1 MTARRGKVSWK
12 CLQVKEESLFG
23 ILVLVIASVLLVIV
37 AMLSHVIGHQEGLLA
52 GPDSLAKSLY
62 LRHHHGNDSKRLWND
77 VKDSFVGGDIDMGLV
92 ISGGGGSKSMLRHTF
107 SNSGGIF
114 GGGNHRREEK
124 ARRKRVAYAITIT
137 KDGFFQDGAAVL
149 AWSIIKQAQH
159 SKQDTDISLVAFVH
173 PLVVEARPLLR
184 QLGFHVIEAPMP
196 INITAIEHKFLREKI
211 NLNGCCGASELIK
224 LNAYRLSQYD
234 NVVHMDADTMVIN
247 PIDELIGTNYSL
259 VYTTDPN
266 MATHKGEDKMPAQG
280 GFLVLKPS
288 ETDFRRIIDTLMTT
302 KFVSGG
308 AWNGT
313 KIGWFWGGM
322 TVQGILP
329 YYYNRVTTPNV
340 YRRKIVD
347 RCRYNTMA
355 DTKVCEEVPL
365 TRVKTAHFTICQKPW
380 TCYGGFI
387 NKLCTALHEEW
398 FRLRTEAERFYGV
411 ETTADP
417 CGGPKGQRYKKMKLQ
432 GARIQAPLQNGR
444 KAAADTAT
452 DMLLPIPD
460 ESAELFEPPFP
471 ESRYTGREYDNFVG
485 GHVNK
490 PKKNKPAPAKKEARS

>member
-1 MTARRGKVSWK
+1 MTERRARGGKVA
-12 CLQVKEESLFG
+12 LGPIEIKEDSVFG
-23 ILVLVIASVLLVIV
+23 ILVLVVASTLLIIV
-37 AMLSHVIGHQEGLLA
+37 ALLSHVISHQEGGLA
-52 GPDSLAKSLY
+52 EGPDSFAKSLY
-62 LRHHHGNDSKRLWND
+62 LRHHQGNDSKQLWND
-77 VKDSFVGGDIDMGLV
+77 VKESFIGGDIDMGLV
-92 ISGGGGSKSMLRHTF
+92 ISGKGGASGMSKHSIGF
-107 SNSGGIF
+107 F
-114 GGGNHRREEK
+114 GLAPK
-124 ARRKRVAYAITIT
+124 RKKVAYAITIT

-149 AWSIIKQAQH
+149 AWSIIKQAQY
-159 SKQDTDISLVAFVH
+159 SKQHTDISLVAFVH

-184 QLGFHVIEAPMP
+184 KLGFHVIEAPMP
-196 INITAIEHKFLREKI
+196 INVTAIEHKFLREKI

-247 PIDELIGTNYSL
+247 PIDDLIGTNYSL

-288 ETDFRRIIDTLMTT
+288 ETDFRSIIDTLMTT

-347 RCRYNTMA
+347 RCVYNTMA
-355 DTKVCEEVPL
+355 DTKDCEEVPL
-365 TRVKTAHFTICQKPW
+365 ARVKTAHFTICQKPW

-387 NKLCTALHEEW
+387 NKLCKALHEEW

-411 ETTADP
+411 DITQDP
-417 CGGPKGQRYKKMKLQ
+417 CKGPKGQRYKKMKLE
-432 GARIQAPLQNGR
+432 GARMPQAAPGAQ
-444 KAAADTAT
+444 AE
-452 DMLLPIPD
+452 MLLPIPD

-471 ESRYTGREYDNFVG
+471 ESRYTGHVYDNHVG

-490 PKKNKPAPAKKEARS
+490 PRKKKPAPAPKKEGVS

>member
-1 MTARRGKVSWK
+1 MKERPGRVVRVGSF
-12 CLQVKEESLFG
+12 LEVKEESLFG
-23 ILVLVIASVLLVIV
+23 LLIVLISSFLLIIV
-37 AMLSHVIGHQEGLLA
+37 VMLSHILSHEEGSLIR
-52 GPDSLAKSLY
+52 PDSFAKSFY
-62 LRHHHGNDSKRLWND
+62 LRHHHLGNESGPRWND
-77 VKDSFVGGDIDMGLV
+77 VKDSFIGGDIDLGMV
-92 ISGGGGSKSMLRHTF
+92 ISGGGKRIHSDH
-107 SNSGGIF
+107 
-114 GGGNHRREEK
+114 EK
-124 ARRKRVAYAITIT
+124 EKGVVKRRKKVAYAITIT

-159 SKQDTDISLVAFVH
+159 SRHDTDISLVAFVH
-173 PLVVEARPLLR
+173 PLVVEARPKLR
-184 QLGFHVIEAPMP
+184 KLGFHVIEAPMP

-224 LNAYRLSQYD
+224 LNAYRLLQYD

-247 PIDELIGTNYSL
+247 PINEILHTNYSL

-288 ETDFRRIIDTLMTT
+288 ETDFRAIIDTLMTT

-329 YYYNRVTTPNV
+329 YYYNKVTVPNV
-340 YRRKIVD
+340 HRRKIVD
-347 RCRYNTMA
+347 RCVYNTMA
-355 DTKVCEEVPL
+355 DTKMCEEIPFSQ
-365 TRVKTAHFTICQKPW
+365 VKTAHFTICQKPW
-380 TCYGGFI
+380 ACYGGFI
-387 NKLCTALHEEW
+387 NKLCEALHKEW
-398 FRLRTEAERFYGV
+398 FRLRKEAERFYGV
-411 ETTADP
+411 QVTEGA
-417 CGGPKGQRYKKMKLQ
+417 CEGPRGQRYKRMKLEDAQMPQ
-432 GARIQAPLQNGR
+432 GQGQGSHYSQ
-444 KAAADTAT
+444 KED

-460 ESAELFEPPFP
+460 ESADLFEPPFP
-471 ESRYTGREYDNFVG
+471 ESRYTGHVYDNHVG

-490 PKKNKPAPAKKEARS
+490 PRKKKPAPPRSSSSSR